1 LYGVQL
7 RSGLRILLLS
17 FGHHLSDLAYI
28 TAATTTLHLY
38 LFLKQSYFFHT
49 YIEYSFFHLLAMA
62 PIIAQLSCL
71 ALLAS
76 TTLAAA
82 SPLKLDFTRE
92 RTNLARRAN
101 GDLNLALDQNQQQ
114 NSYIIKLS
122 VGTPAQVSSYE
133 PQDEEAKC

>member
-1 LYGVQL
+1 
-7 RSGLRILLLS
+7 
-17 FGHHLSDLAYI
+17 
-28 TAATTTLHLY
+28 
-38 LFLKQSYFFHT
+38 
-49 YIEYSFFHLLAMA
+49 MA

>member
-1 LYGVQL
+1 
-7 RSGLRILLLS
+7 
-17 FGHHLSDLAYI
+17 
-28 TAATTTLHLY
+28 
-38 LFLKQSYFFHT
+38 
-49 YIEYSFFHLLAMA
+49 MA

-92 RTNLARRAN
+92 RRAPSVSRRAN
-101 GDLNLALDQNQQQ
+101 GDLNLALDENQQR

-122 VGTPAQVSSYE
+122 VGTPPQVSSLI
-133 PQDEEAKC
+133 QCEAEDAMC